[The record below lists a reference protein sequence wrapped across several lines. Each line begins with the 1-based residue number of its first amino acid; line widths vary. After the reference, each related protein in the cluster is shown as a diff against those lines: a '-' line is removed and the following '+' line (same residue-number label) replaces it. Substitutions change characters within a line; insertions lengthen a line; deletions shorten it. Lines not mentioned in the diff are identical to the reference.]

1 MNKKAAII
9 KEVIKSRRSIFPS
22 SYNEKEISKEI
33 IQEILESA
41 NWAPTHKFTEPWRF
55 RVIRGD
61 ARARLG
67 EVLSGW
73 YKENVSAEKF
83 SPIKFKKLK
92 NNPQKAACLIAVC
105 MKRDPKESIPEWE
118 EIASVAMAVQ
128 NMYLTCTAHDIG
140 SYWSSTKAILKQN
153 DFLQLEEGERCLGL
167 FFMGY
172 TDMEIPVGKRESS
185 IDEKVVWME

>member
-1 MNKKAAII
+1 MNKVEII
-9 KEVIKSRRSIFPS
+9 REVIKTRRSIFPS
-22 SYNEKEISKEI
+22 SYNRKKISKEI

-41 NWAPTHKFTEPWRF
+41 NWAPTHKYTEPWRF

-67 EVLSGW
+67 AVLSGW
-73 YKENVSAEKF
+73 YKENVAEEKF
-83 SPIKFKKLK
+83 SAIKFNKLK
-92 NNPQKAACLIAVC
+92 NNPQKASCLIAVC
-105 MKRDPKESIPEWE
+105 MKRDPKESVPEWE

-172 TDMEIPVGKRESS
+172 TDIQIPEGKRETT
-185 IDEKVVWME
+185 IEEKVVWME